1 MKIIKM
7 NGNYTLSVTTKL
19 LEIARQKIC
28 PRGDVIWLPSKRTFS
43 CPRTSFDSH
52 DLPCDTQSEGTLE
65 QVQVLRLLFK

>member
-52 DLPCDTQSEGTLE
+52 DLPCDT
-65 QVQVLRLLFK
+65 